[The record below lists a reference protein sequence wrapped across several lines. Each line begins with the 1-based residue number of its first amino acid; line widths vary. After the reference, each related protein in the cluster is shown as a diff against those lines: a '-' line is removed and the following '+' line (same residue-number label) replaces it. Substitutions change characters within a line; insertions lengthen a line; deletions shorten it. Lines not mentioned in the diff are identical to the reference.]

1 MLAFAAS
8 RRFDNPKNYCFQLEN
23 KDGPVESR
31 NGMKRGGCLDP
42 EEKSNNHTHSLLIRS
57 KDALAM
63 EPICLTVL
71 ADVTQKY
78 GEKEFTLPR
87 RPPPLMANIVSI
99 NQPLNAD
106 MEDYT
111 TREDTQRNKLV
122 GVRMRTDL
130 GTQKV
135 RNVKI
140 LVICVHMTLAGYKLL
155 AVVFA
160 QMEA

>member
-1 MLAFAAS
+1 
-8 RRFDNPKNYCFQLEN
+8 
-23 KDGPVESR
+23 
-31 NGMKRGGCLDP
+31 
-42 EEKSNNHTHSLLIRS
+42 
-57 KDALAM
+57 M

>member
-8 RRFDNPKNYCFQLEN
+8 RRFDNPVNYCFQLED

-42 EEKSNNHTHSLLIRS
+42 EEKSNNHTHSLLILF
-57 KDALAM
+57 KDALAT
-63 EPICLTVL
+63 EPICLTIP
-71 ADVTQKY
+71 AGVTQIY

-87 RPPPLMANIVSI
+87 RPTVMANIVSI

-122 GVRMRTDL
+122 GVRMRTDF

-140 LVICVHMTLAGYKLL
+140 IVKFVHQKLAGYKLL
-155 AVVFA
+155 AIVFA